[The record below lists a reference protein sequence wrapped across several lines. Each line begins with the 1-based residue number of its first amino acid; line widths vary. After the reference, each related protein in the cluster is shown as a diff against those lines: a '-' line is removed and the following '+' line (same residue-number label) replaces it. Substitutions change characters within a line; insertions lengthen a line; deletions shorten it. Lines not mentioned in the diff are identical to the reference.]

1 MNGEVVYIDITV
13 NINDA
18 AGIIYMINPVMA
30 RSALAGLMCGWSTL
44 PQASSIC
51 ISYPYIRAS
60 RYEAD

>member
-18 AGIIYMINPVMA
+18 VGIIYMINPVMA

-44 PQASSIC
+44 PQASSIVTVRKK
-51 ISYPYIRAS
+51 PA
-60 RYEAD
+60 

>member
-18 AGIIYMINPVMA
+18 VGIIYMINPVMA

-44 PQASSIC
+44 PQHG
-51 ISYPYIRAS
+51 AS
-60 RYEAD
+60 RPGQGAFAP